1 MKGFTIISLAFI
13 KINLWNVILGYIILV
28 NPRLLRLLNKD
39 RAIKELV
46 V

>member
-1 MKGFTIISLAFI
+1 MKGFTIIWLAFI
-13 KINLWNVILGYIILV
+13 KINLWNVILDYIILF
-28 NPRLLRLLNKD
+28 NPRLLGLLNED